1 MEPKCPHGGSELTAQ
16 GNSHPGPGTLVLE
29 EGAAEGVLSRVFRS
43 WMRWL
48 GTVGTYL
55 PWASNRSRCSCYI
68 CQPPR
73 LAWPSPEDAPSP
85 WSLWVL
91 FPCLAAA
98 LLSFFPPTPGV
109 EDICSCL
116 VFPDQGSATHSLT
129 SRPVFAEQSHSF
141 FHPLC
146 LSSSSPS
153 HHHLHPHHSL
163 QGTCLLPVD
172 DLYSIPLSETPVNAV
187 TTGEAPQHAHVAGGC
202 RPGICHRPPRRPS
215 RRPRRWRDRW
225 RLGTSAS
232 GCRHERRRQERR
244 QAPQRHTH
252 RPGPSQ
258 EGLFRPPIWISALR
272 DIVLV
277 E

>member
-1 MEPKCPHGGSELTAQ
+1 MGGSELTAQ
-16 GNSHPGPGTLVLE
+16 GELAPGARNPGARGRGRAGGL
-29 EGAAEGVLSRVFRS
+29 LSRVFRS
-43 WMRWL
+43 SMRWL
-48 GTVGTYL
+48 GTYGTYL

-98 LLSFFPPTPGV
+98 LLSFFPPTRRV

-116 VFPDQGSATHSLT
+116 VFLDQGSATHSLT
-129 SRPVFAEQSHSF
+129 AARPVFAEQSHSF

-163 QGTCLLPVD
+163 QSTCLLPVD
-172 DLYSIPLSETPVNAV
+172 DFYSIPPSETTANAV

-202 RPGICHRPPRRPS
+202 RPGICHRPPRRLS
-215 RRPRRWRDRW
+215 RRLRRWRDRW
-225 RLGTSAS
+225 HLGTSAS
-232 GCRHERRRQERR
+232 GCRREWRQERP
-244 QAPQRHTH
+244 QALEWNKHW
-252 RPGPSQ
+252 PGPLQ

-272 DIVLV
+272 DFVLV
-277 E
+277 K

>member
-1 MEPKCPHGGSELTAQ
+1 MDGMEPKCPHGGSELTAQ

-29 EGAAEGVLSRVFRS
+29 EGAAEWVLSRVFRS

-48 GTVGTYL
+48 GTYGTYL

-116 VFPDQGSATHSLT
+116 VFPDQGSATHSLAA
-129 SRPVFAEQSHSF
+129 RPVLLSRVIHSF
-141 FHPLC
+141 TLSAFRLPL
-146 LSSSSPS
+146 
-153 HHHLHPHHSL
+153 
-163 QGTCLLPVD
+163 LLTTI
-172 DLYSIPLSETPVNAV
+172 SIPITRYRAPAFFLP
-187 TTGEAPQHAHVAGGC
+187 TTCIQY
-202 RPGICHRPPRRPS
+202 
-215 RRPRRWRDRW
+215 
-225 RLGTSAS
+225 LFL
-232 GCRHERRRQERR
+232 RRQST
-244 QAPQRHTH
+244 P
-252 RPGPSQ
+252 
-258 EGLFRPPIWISALR
+258 
-272 DIVLV
+272 
-277 E
+277 